1 MLLVFF
7 FNHEPPQCL
16 AQWCEKRPWC
26 VWLMSD
32 YRNVYVDELMK
43 KQVTILASPWWFVSA
58 GFSYRMFIVGNL
70 ENGDKYKNEN
80 NNHRGPIIK
89 IWAYILLFFM
99 HADCTLMG
107 LCIIIYSFL

>member
-1 MLLVFF
+1 MKKGLG
-7 FNHEPPQCL
+7 
-16 AQWCEKRPWC
+16 
-26 VWLMSD
+26 VWLMSE

-43 KQVTILASPWWFVSA
+43 KQVNILTSPRWFVSA

-70 ENGDKYKNEN
+70 ENGDKHKNEN

-89 IWAYILLFFM
+89 ILAYFLLFFM
-99 HADCTLMG
+99 HADYTLMG